1 MSNIKLYRLLLFTLI
16 SFSFTSMAQNLE
28 NSINEIKKEY
38 APDKRI
44 AVFEISGEKVSDEHY
59 ILKGKSDN
67 PQAVRALENKLNEEN
82 IPYSSYIKILPDN
95 RLGDKNW
102 GIVTLCCAHLREK
115 PAHASEMVTQAIMG
129 TPVKILEKKGGW
141 YRIQTPDSYISWI
154 PASSLSLKTQDEMA
168 AWRKSERYIY
178 TGYHGHIWEQTDKY
192 NSAPVSDIVLGC
204 ILEISQTPKST
215 RDKLYVTLPDG
226 RQGYINRS
234 ETKEFDKWA
243 SQPLDMNKIE
253 KTARSMM
260 GVTYLWGGTSVKG
273 VDCSGFVKTNYFANG
288 VILSR
293 DASQQ
298 ALAGNKNIPE
308 KWKECQLG
316 DLLFFGNENGRV
328 THVAMYLRNGEYIHS
343 SGYVKI
349 NSVDPSAQNYL
360 TTPFLSTT
368 RIKTALNTPG
378 IIQVK
383 DHDWYFDRK

>member
-1 MSNIKLYRLLLFTLI
+1 
-16 SFSFTSMAQNLE
+16 
-28 NSINEIKKEY
+28 
-38 APDKRI
+38 
-44 AVFEISGEKVSDEHY
+44 
-59 ILKGKSDN
+59 
-67 PQAVRALENKLNEEN
+67 
-82 IPYSSYIKILPDN
+82 
-95 RLGDKNW
+95 
-102 GIVTLCCAHLREK
+102 
-115 PAHASEMVTQAIMG
+115 
-129 TPVKILEKKGGW
+129 
-141 YRIQTPDSYISWI
+141 
-154 PASSLSLKTQDEMA
+154 MA